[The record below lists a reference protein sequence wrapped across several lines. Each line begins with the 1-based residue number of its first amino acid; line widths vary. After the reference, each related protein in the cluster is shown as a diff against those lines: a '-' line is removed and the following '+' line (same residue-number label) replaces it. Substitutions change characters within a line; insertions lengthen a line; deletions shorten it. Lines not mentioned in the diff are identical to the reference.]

1 VALYCDGVLANS
13 IALLDA
19 VPPLTAEAA
28 ARLARARSQA
38 RRRLVPEPQRW
49 QGRMD
54 ALLCGAAA

>member
-1 VALYCDGVLANS
+1 VNS